1 MIIPQNEPPLLSGES
16 KKGGRINVRLR
27 PGTNIVAAAG
37 KEYIMA
43 GNLAKSSIRNEKDS
57 L

>member
-16 KKGGRINVRLR
+16 KKGGRTNVRLR
-27 PGTNIVAAAG
+27 PETNIVAAAG